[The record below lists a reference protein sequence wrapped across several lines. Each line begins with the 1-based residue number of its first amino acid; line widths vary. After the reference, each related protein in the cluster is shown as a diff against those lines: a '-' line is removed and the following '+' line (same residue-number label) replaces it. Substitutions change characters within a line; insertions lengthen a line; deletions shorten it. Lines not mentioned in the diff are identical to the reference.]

1 MNNELDE
8 NYEFDNKLNVTF
20 SNGQTVSIDV
30 LDIIDSKAYNKSFII
45 YTVNEDDQNV
55 FASILSEGTSA
66 YSLDTIT
73 NQDEIDFINSEI
85 NRVVAELEEE

>member
-1 MNNELDE
+1 MNGELKE
-8 NYEFDNKLNVTF
+8 NNEFDNKLNVTF
-20 SNGQTVSIDV
+20 SNGQTVTIDV

-45 YTVNEDDQNV
+45 YTVNEDNENV
-55 FASILSEGTSA
+55 FASILNEETDT
-66 YSLDTIT
+66 YSLDIIT

>member
-20 SNGQTVSIDV
+20 SNGQTVAIDV

-45 YTVNEDDQNV
+45 YTVNEDDENV
-55 FASILSEGTSA
+55 FASILNEGTSA

-85 NRVVAELEEE
+85 NRVVTELEEE